1 MNFTK
6 HTIALTFL
14 DVISKQKFADFY
26 NGPFEDFISSVKEVK
41 ASKEA
46 YAQREE
52 IVAMI
57 EKML

>member
-1 MNFTK
+1 MDITK

-14 DVISKQKFADFY
+14 SVISRQKFADFY
-26 NGPFEDFISSVKEVK
+26 NGPFEDFISGVNETKTPE
-41 ASKEA
+41 EQ
-46 YAQREE
+46 YALLEE